1 MDDKEF
7 FRAVAERA
15 RLSRQE
21 AADLTRATFE
31 TLALRL
37 SYGEARDIALELP
50 EPLRVSLQRER
61 GEMQIFGAD
70 ESIRRVRRRTGL
82 SASEAERG
90 VRAVLSTLQEA
101 VSRREFE
108 HAMSQ
113 LGKEYAQLVETAR

>member
-21 AADLTRATFE
+21 AADLTRATLE

-37 SYGEARDIALELP
+37 SYGEARDIARELP

-70 ESIRRVRRRTGL
+70 ESIRRVRGRTGL
-82 SASEAERG
+82 SASEADRG
-90 VRAVLSTLQEA
+90 VRAVLGTLQEA